1 MNTKLIRTLIK
12 KELLDVF
19 RDKKTVIMMLVVP
32 VIIYP
37 LIFIGAMQVVAAI
50 SSSMDEQNYRIA
62 VEAEDDGA
70 FLQALTKK
78 GEETDEDDDVSY
90 QLTIYDVQNADDPQD
105 YMTKLRE
112 EEIDAYVIGTMQDGK
127 MRYDVYYLSSVSNS
141 SYAGEIVMDALE
153 DYREEMTKNK
163 ILQAGLHTSDILEH
177 IHYEKKDRKSSQIT
191 SV

>member
-12 KELLDVF
+12 KEILDVF

-32 VIIYP
+32 VILYP
-37 LIFIGAMQVVAAI
+37 LIFIGAMQVVAMI

-70 FLQALTKK
+70 FLYVLEEK
-78 GEETDEDDDVSY
+78 GKETDEDDGVSY
-90 QLTIYDVQNADDPQD
+90 QLTLYGGQNADDAQD

-141 SYAGEIVMDALE
+141 AYAGEIVMDALE

-163 ILQAGLHTSDILEH
+163 IFQAGLHTSDIL
-177 IHYEKKDRKSSQIT
+177 
-191 SV
+191 